1 MKREQTELID
11 FFINPSFLEQLHQ
24 PLDSI
29 SVSCYHSFNII
40 RNGKEYHITMYTGKN
55 GQVNISDVN
64 KYGSMGNTILR
75 DFCQTMDDFKRMI
88 EKLDD
93 LADRFPTISTE

>member
-1 MKREQTELID
+1 MKREQTELVD
-11 FFINPSFLEQLHQ
+11 YFINPSFLEQLQQ
-24 PLDSI
+24 PLNSI
-29 SVSCYHSFNII
+29 KVSCYHSFDMK
-40 RNGKEYHITMYTGKN
+40 RNGRIYHVTIYTGKE

-93 LADRFPTISTE
+93 LASRFPAISTE